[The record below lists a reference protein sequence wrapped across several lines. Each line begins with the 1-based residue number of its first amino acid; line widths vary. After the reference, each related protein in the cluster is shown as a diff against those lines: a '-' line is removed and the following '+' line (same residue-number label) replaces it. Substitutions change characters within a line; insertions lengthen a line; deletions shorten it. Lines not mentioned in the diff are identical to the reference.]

1 MNEIKQ
7 SSQKI
12 TKNGLV
18 ENTKSLLMTKF
29 GLIHKRAN
37 SEKINDRNALLSK
50 SSINNSKNEQFNP
63 KMKLSLL
70 GKNNKNINQ
79 IKKLSQSCYSLVNE
93 ALEIIN
99 KRKSRN
105 NNHNISNITNDTT
118 SKYYSSFFHNKPN
131 FLKTMKNKY
140 SYSHNLKNTKSS
152 KMFKNITLK
161 EKNLNN
167 KSFLNKTNKYNDIV
181 LNVKPIIKKK
191 ENIIH
196 NQLWSKLFT
205 SIDQKQNNK
214 INKFKSQCL
223 NKINININANI
234 NINIKSNIINYNNS
248 QNNNNNYSILTT
260 NNENINN
267 EHIKITN
274 SKNYLP
280 NISLNDIT
288 NFIPPEKDNSTI
300 SIDDE
305 ENNKLKKESKLYFNK
320 IIEDKIKEKN
330 KIGDIEQLN
339 PEKIYRKEKSKNKNL
354 IEKMPIKK
362 ENQLHKLYSSSMSE
376 ESNNDNINKY
386 KKEIKYCESNSFIK
400 ISLNKSDKNNNNEE
414 NEGDDKNEN
423 IDINSHD
430 KDLSFIGDNNSY
442 HRVYKK
448 VLDKDSSQKE
458 NINNDSDFTESNNR
472 NLFNNNKLFK
482 VYNAKRKN
490 STNKSDNFKIHRL
503 LSRNYSFNVSSRD
516 IYDHAAK
523 KFEHDNPNINYHFIS
538 DIEKKNY
545 NIINLSKKKFLN
557 LNDICIFKILSFS
570 IEAYLPLIN
579 SDKHI
584 KIKINKSLNKI
595 FENII
600 NNFKFKYKDYLEI
613 IHHKFEQNKIRHF
626 YNNDYILDL
635 ILNCRIISK
644 KIEES
649 IEINCTYLSNN
660 QKYDY
665 LWKFDLQD
673 KSKINKWI
681 SSEINTMKNN
691 SKTISYTSQVSSF
704 SFEDEIQIQI
714 NIFNTNN
721 ILEPNTL
728 EWYDPIIS
736 SAKPEVYENTKFINK
751 ISFDPLRA
759 CEIEKQILS
768 WHEKWSE
775 ENNIV
780 CEEIKEIFKNF
791 FKIKNIY
798 FDKSKFCFY
807 KFVMVPYKVGILQR
821 NKYCNFDIH
830 IIDFNIP
837 AKNEIQ
843 CIYLINTN
851 SYTHKMDIRI
861 GSYLTIYIIDMQLN

>member
-18 ENTKSLLMTKF
+18 ENTKSLLMKKF
-29 GLIHKRAN
+29 GLIHKRTN

-118 SKYYSSFFHNKPN
+118 SKYYSSFFNNKPN

-140 SYSHNLKNTKSS
+140 SYSHTLKNTKSS

-320 IIEDKIKEKN
+320 IIGDKIKEKN
-330 KIGDIEQLN
+330 KIGALN
-339 PEKIYRKEKSKNKNL
+339 PEKKYRKVKSKNKNV
-354 IEKMPIKK
+354 I
-362 ENQLHKLYSSSMSE
+362 
-376 ESNNDNINKY
+376 
-386 KKEIKYCESNSFIK
+386 
-400 ISLNKSDKNNNNEE
+400 
-414 NEGDDKNEN
+414 
-423 IDINSHD
+423 
-430 KDLSFIGDNNSY
+430 
-442 HRVYKK
+442 
-448 VLDKDSSQKE
+448 
-458 NINNDSDFTESNNR
+458 
-472 NLFNNNKLFK
+472 
-482 VYNAKRKN
+482 
-490 STNKSDNFKIHRL
+490 
-503 LSRNYSFNVSSRD
+503 
-516 IYDHAAK
+516 
-523 KFEHDNPNINYHFIS
+523 
-538 DIEKKNY
+538 
-545 NIINLSKKKFLN
+545 
-557 LNDICIFKILSFS
+557 
-570 IEAYLPLIN
+570 
-579 SDKHI
+579 
-584 KIKINKSLNKI
+584 
-595 FENII
+595 
-600 NNFKFKYKDYLEI
+600 
-613 IHHKFEQNKIRHF
+613 
-626 YNNDYILDL
+626 
-635 ILNCRIISK
+635 
-644 KIEES
+644 
-649 IEINCTYLSNN
+649 
-660 QKYDY
+660 
-665 LWKFDLQD
+665 
-673 KSKINKWI
+673 
-681 SSEINTMKNN
+681 
-691 SKTISYTSQVSSF
+691 
-704 SFEDEIQIQI
+704 
-714 NIFNTNN
+714 
-721 ILEPNTL
+721 
-728 EWYDPIIS
+728 
-736 SAKPEVYENTKFINK
+736 
-751 ISFDPLRA
+751 
-759 CEIEKQILS
+759 
-768 WHEKWSE
+768 
-775 ENNIV
+775 
-780 CEEIKEIFKNF
+780 
-791 FKIKNIY
+791 
-798 FDKSKFCFY
+798 
-807 KFVMVPYKVGILQR
+807 
-821 NKYCNFDIH
+821 
-830 IIDFNIP
+830 
-837 AKNEIQ
+837 
-843 CIYLINTN
+843 
-851 SYTHKMDIRI
+851 
-861 GSYLTIYIIDMQLN
+861 